1 MKSQIFPILITPNS
15 PCQLNVMRLNCDS
28 PGMNCQDVCI
38 HQQTNKII
46 FQCHMEGFNC
56 PLCPP
61 HGALLSGDIT
71 PFPLLICHLRWGRE
85 VVPFVELS
93 YRDFLNEPG
102 IIIQYIICVH
112 VFLSTPPTC
121 IQLILLYF
129 IHDTFDTF
137 DIRKII
143 NTCIFTK

>member
-1 MKSQIFPILITPNS
+1 
-15 PCQLNVMRLNCDS
+15 MRLNCDP

-38 HQQTNKII
+38 SQQTNKII
-46 FQCHMEGFNC
+46 FHCLMEGFDS

-61 HGALLSGDIT
+61 HGALLSDDMT
-71 PFPLLICHLRWGRE
+71 PFPLLIRHLRCRGE

-93 YRDFLNEPG
+93 YCDFLTKPG
-102 IIIQYIICVH
+102 IIMQDIICVY
-112 VFLSTPPTC
+112 VFPSTPPTC

>member
-1 MKSQIFPILITPNS
+1 M
-15 PCQLNVMRLNCDS
+15 
-28 PGMNCQDVCI
+28 GMS
-38 HQQTNKII
+38 
-46 FQCHMEGFNC
+46 GF
-56 PLCPP
+56 
-61 HGALLSGDIT
+61 I
-71 PFPLLICHLRWGRE
+71 LICHLRWGRE

-102 IIIQYIICVH
+102 IIMQYIICVH